1 MVITIML
8 KLEFPQKACARPRVF
23 SRTLITQQLPRPTS
37 VVGLGGLCPKDGI
50 LPRVAAKGL
59 SRTLP

>member
-8 KLEFPQKACARPRVF
+8 KLEFAQKTCSRPQVL
-23 SRTLITQQLPRPTS
+23 SRTPMTQQLPRSTS

-59 SRTLP
+59 SHTLP